1 MNNKKEN
8 KDVTLW
14 VSIVMALALFFP
26 IYGPMLTSCV
36 KTEAT
41 TTDESAE
48 YWHQKYLSAQE
59 ELMLWRDICHMY
71 YQFKDYEDLD
81 ENWEPVR
88 RYTFWEDAI
97 MDTPTFDK
105 LDSIQQGDWEDFYA
119 EW

>member
-1 MNNKKEN
+1 MKKFAAGLILGCLIGLIFGIIIGGTANKILVQKH
-8 KDVTLW
+8 D
-14 VSIVMALALFFP
+14 AP
-26 IYGPMLTSCV
+26 
-36 KTEAT
+36 
-41 TTDESAE
+41 

-71 YQFKDYEDLD
+71 YQFNDYEDLD

-97 MDTPTFDK
+97 MDTQTFDK
-105 LDSIQQGDWEDFYA
+105 LDSIQGGDWEDFYA

>member
-1 MNNKKEN
+1 MNKAIDKFMTIFITACITAGVIIGLGCCCKE
-8 KDVTLW
+8 KL
-14 VSIVMALALFFP
+14 IVN
-26 IYGPMLTSCV
+26 GH
-36 KTEAT
+36 
-41 TTDESAE
+41 SAE
-48 YWHQKYLSAQE
+48 YWHQRFLDNRE
-59 ELMLWRDICHMY
+59 ELLLWRDIAHMY

>member
-1 MNNKKEN
+1 MKKFKNELR
-8 KDVTLW
+8 VLCACM
-14 VSIVMALALFFP
+14 VLGLAMALAS
-26 IYGPMLTSCV
+26 YGGTKAV
-36 KTEAT
+36 NN
-41 TTDESAE
+41 DAE
-48 YWHQKYLSAQE
+48 YWHQKYLQSQE
-59 ELMLWRDICHMY
+59 ELMLWRDVAHMY

-97 MDTPTFDK
+97 MDTQTFDK